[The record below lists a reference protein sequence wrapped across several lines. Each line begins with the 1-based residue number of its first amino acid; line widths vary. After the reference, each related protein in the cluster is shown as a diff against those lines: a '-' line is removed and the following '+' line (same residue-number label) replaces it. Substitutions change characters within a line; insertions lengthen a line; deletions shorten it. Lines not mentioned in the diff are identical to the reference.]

1 MRKPASCSKCQIMGH
16 TRPTCK
22 LEADR
27 RRREFHSLY
36 PATPDEII
44 QMKEEMTRAFTESA
58 KGIAWR
64 EEQLLVAERARRY
77 NERVLERQRLENV
90 RSEERNRLRRAEE
103 RLERARQ
110 AGERLERARQGQPRS
125 IGAAGGDPARASMPA
140 PAIDPTLNHSLTQ
153 LNNWVNRVRRE
164 VGAIVATPRAPKSLS
179 LKMVPSFENYTV
191 EEECCICYDAEPI
204 VGLPCKHTF
213 CATCTSTTAKT
224 RCICPMCRAEFSEI
238 HIAQDIH
245 PEQFNKVVAKII
257 IM

>member
-1 MRKPASCSKCQIMGH
+1 MSMRRPASCSGCKIMGH

-27 RRREFHSLY
+27 RRRICRSLD

-64 EEQLLVAERARRY
+64 EQQLLVAERARQQRQHY
-77 NERVLERQRLENV
+77 LERQRLENV
-90 RSEERNRLRRAEE
+90 RRQEINAADRQRRAEE
-103 RLERARQ
+103 IAS
-110 AGERLERARQGQPRS
+110 AGARQGRPVS
-125 IGAAGGDPARASMPA
+125 IGAAGGAPAHASRAA

-153 LNNWVNRVRRE
+153 LNAWVTRVRRD
-164 VGAIVATPRAPKSLS
+164 VNAAVAIPRAPKSLS

>member
-1 MRKPASCSKCQIMGH
+1 MGH

-27 RRREFHSLY
+27 RRRICRSLD

-64 EEQLLVAERARRY
+64 EEQLLIVERARQY
-77 NERVLERQRLENV
+77 SERMLERQRVENV
-90 RSEERNRLRRAEE
+90 RREERNRLRRAEE
-103 RLERARQ
+103 IAASVR
-110 AGERLERARQGQPRS
+110 ERARQGQPVS
-125 IGAAGGDPARASMPA
+125 IGAAGRRDLALAAGGAPAAGGGPARASMPA

-153 LNNWVNRVRRE
+153 LTAWVTRVRRD
-164 VGAIVATPRAPKSLS
+164 VNAAVAIPRAPKSLS

>member
-1 MRKPASCSKCQIMGH
+1 MSMRRPASCSGCQIMGH

-27 RRREFHSLY
+27 RRRICRSLD

-58 KGIAWR
+58 RGIAWR
-64 EEQLLVAERARRY
+64 EQEVLNAERAERSRAAHRQQEVLNAERAERY
-77 NERVLERQRLENV
+77 RAAHRQ
-90 RSEERNRLRRAEE
+90 RRAEE
-103 RLERARQ
+103 IAS
-110 AGERLERARQGQPRS
+110 AGARQGRPVS
-125 IGAAGGDPARASMPA
+125 IGAAGGGPAHASRAA

-153 LNNWVNRVRRE
+153 LNAWVTRVRRD
-164 VGAIVATPRAPKSLS
+164 VNAAVAIPRAPKSLS

>member
-1 MRKPASCSKCQIMGH
+1 MGH
-16 TRPTCK
+16 TRATCK
-22 LEADR
+22 LEADHR
-27 RRREFHSLY
+27 RRICRSLD

-64 EEQLLVAERARRY
+64 EEQLLIVERARQYR
-77 NERVLERQRLENV
+77 EEQRLVNV
-90 RSEERNRLRRAEE
+90 RREERNVAHRQRRAEE
-103 RLERARQ
+103 IAASFRERVRQ
-110 AGERLERARQGQPRS
+110 RQGQPVS
-125 IGAAGGDPARASMPA
+125 IAAAGGGPAYAAGGGPA
-140 PAIDPTLNHSLTQ
+140 YAVGTGLDPTLNHSLNQ
-153 LNNWVNRVRRE
+153 LNLWVTRVRRE
-164 VGAIVATPRAPKSLS
+164 VTAIVTTPAAPKSLS

-213 CATCTSTTAKT
+213 CATCIATTAKT
-224 RCICPMCRAEFSEI
+224 RCVCPMCRAEFSEI

>member
-1 MRKPASCSKCQIMGH
+1 
-16 TRPTCK
+16 
-22 LEADR
+22 
-27 RRREFHSLY
+27 
-36 PATPDEII
+36 
-44 QMKEEMTRAFTESA
+44 MKEEMTRAFTESA

-64 EEQLLVAERARRY
+64 EEQLLIVERARQY
-77 NERVLERQRLENV
+77 SERMLERQRVENV
-90 RSEERNRLRRAEE
+90 RAENVRAENVQREERNRLRTADLRTAEE
-103 RLERARQ
+103 RLERAR
-110 AGERLERARQGQPRS
+110 ERLERARQGQPVS
-125 IGAAGGDPARASMPA
+125 IGAAGRRDLALAAGGAPAAGGGPARASMPA

-153 LNNWVNRVRRE
+153 LTAWVTRVRRD
-164 VGAIVATPRAPKSLS
+164 VNAAVAIPRAPKSLS

>member
-1 MRKPASCSKCQIMGH
+1 MGH

-27 RRREFHSLY
+27 RRRICRSLD

-64 EEQLLVAERARRY
+64 EEQLLIVERARQY
-77 NERVLERQRLENV
+77 SERVLERQRVENV
-90 RSEERNRLRRAEE
+90 RRGERNRLRTAEE
-103 RLERARQ
+103 RLERAR
-110 AGERLERARQGQPRS
+110 ERLERARQGQPTS

-140 PAIDPTLNHSLTQ
+140 PAIDPVLNHSLTQ
-153 LNNWVNRVRRE
+153 LNAWVTRLRRDINTTI
-164 VGAIVATPRAPKSLS
+164 AARPIAPKSLS

-224 RCICPMCRAEFSEI
+224 QCICPLCRVEFSEI